1 MAASFD
7 PLRHNEIAA
16 RVFCL
21 SSLTGRADLP
31 PCQSTTGM
39 NDLDNLAV
47 WLGPEALNERRPSR
61 RLLQCRH
68 ILTSRCQ
75 KVDTDRGSEG
85 DSVQQL
91 RQMDSRAQHA

>member
-21 SSLTGRADLP
+21 SSLTSRANLP
-31 PCQSTTGM
+31 SRPGATSM
-39 NDLDNLAV
+39 NDLDNPAV
-47 WLGPEALNERRPSR
+47 WLAPEALKERRPSR

-68 ILTSRCQ
+68 ILSSR
-75 KVDTDRGSEG
+75 V
-85 DSVQQL
+85 
-91 RQMDSRAQHA
+91 